1 MTARGTTAKKL
12 VAMLLCV
19 LMMFPAVFLLLKN
32 ISFAEGFSISDC
44 DIAEIGEVLY
54 SPGGAMP
61 IPVITNGNTTLTH
74 ETDYTLSFRDNKAI
88 GTGYVIIKGIG
99 VYYGTTE
106 KSFVIKQRDIADTEI
121 SVSDVFYNT
130 DGKRPKVGVSVDGR
144 YFTEGKDYTLSYTD
158 NSDGTVTVKVS
169 GIGGLTG
176 SKEVL
181 YSSIRVP
188 LIQAEADCEDVTYT
202 ADAVTPPVTVTYN
215 GVTLTEGTDYIVQ
228 YEDNINVGKA
238 TAVIKG
244 RGRYVG
250 AINERFYVLPADI
263 SMAEFS
269 VSGQYLPG
277 GTEYQIKAEYLGKEL
292 SSEDFSVTLPDKV
305 GTHEITVTGI
315 GNFSGEKVINA
326 EISAADISQGEINI
340 SFSESYDSYSI
351 AVYYGEYLLE
361 EGNDYTLTSGQDGVY
376 ETVTVNGIGNYT
388 GTLQKTFKVSGLT
401 PLDLALVNEIPPHI
415 YTGEY
420 IRPEVILTYN
430 GEELVYGT
438 DYYLTYENNKNAG
451 TTIITVT
458 GMGDSYGTVREI
470 PFRILP
476 LDINNCKLICDN
488 MTYTGEELTPVP
500 LITFGNYTLLQDT
513 DFIIDGYTDNVN
525 AGKGTVTVS
534 GTGNYTGSAELVFM
548 IIEKTY
554 MQDLIKERL
563 DEMMDGSHDRQI
575 NSYVHSYKLGNYYN
589 TLMTSACTCHSYCNT
604 GYESGCTCLIGRS
617 TVLNNSGI
625 QCAGFAMEVFEYLFG
640 GTNGAGENICTT
652 YNRTDNEWTEDAIK
666 EWMINSFRPGD
677 YLAYDN
683 VAYYYPHYLI
693 VYSVEADGLWVYEA
707 NYGGRCKINFRKMTY
722 TEIYNQLDDLYHR
735 TPVNYELSE

>member
-12 VAMLLCV
+12 VAMILCM

-74 ETDYTLSFRDNKAI
+74 GTDYTLSFRDNKAV
-88 GTGYVIIKGIG
+88 GTGYVIIKGRG
-99 VYYGTTE
+99 GYYGTAE
-106 KSFVIKQRDIADTEI
+106 KSFVIIPRDIADTEI
-121 SVSDVFYNT
+121 AVSDIYYDTNG
-130 DGKRPKVGVSVDGR
+130 DRPEVGVSVDGR
-144 YFTEGKDYTLSYTD
+144 YFTEGKDYTVSYTD

-188 LIQAEADCEDVTYT
+188 LIQATAYCEDVTYT
-202 ADAVTPPVTVTYN
+202 ADAVTPPVTVVYN
-215 GVTLTEGTDYIVQ
+215 GVTLTEGTDYTVT
-228 YEDNINVGKA
+228 YEDNIAIGKA
-238 TAVIKG
+238 KAVI
-244 RGRYVG
+244 RGIGHYSG
-250 AINERFYVLPADI
+250 AITKKFNILP
-263 SMAEFS
+263 
-269 VSGQYLPG
+269 V
-277 GTEYQIKAEYLGKEL
+277 
-292 SSEDFSVTLPDKV
+292 
-305 GTHEITVTGI
+305 
-315 GNFSGEKVINA
+315 
-326 EISAADISQGEINI
+326 DISQGEIDV
-340 SFSESYDSYSI
+340 SFSENYDSYSI
-351 AVYYGEYLLE
+351 AVYYGELLLE
-361 EGNDYTLTSGQDGVY
+361 EGSDYTLSSQQEGIY
-376 ETVTVNGIGNYT
+376 ETVTVSGTGIYA
-388 GTLQKTFKVSGLT
+388 GTLQKTFKVAGFN
-401 PLDLALVNEIPPHI
+401 PLDMAQIGEIPPQI

-420 IRPEVILTYN
+420 IRPDVILTYN
-430 GEELVYGT
+430 GKELVYGT
-438 DYYLTYENNKNAG
+438 DYYLTYENNKNVG

-458 GMGDSYGTVREI
+458 GMGKSYGTVREI
-470 PFRILP
+470 PFEILP

-488 MTYTGEELTPVP
+488 MTYTGEKLTPVP

-625 QCAGFAMEVFEYLFG
+625 QCAGFAMEVFEYLFS

-652 YNRTDNEWTEDAIK
+652 YNRTNNEWTETAIK

-683 VAYYYPHYLI
+683 VAYYYPHYLV
-693 VYSVEADGLWVYEA
+693 VYSVEADGIRVYEA